1 MNYIFDKIKKI
12 SIYLDLD
19 TDSQNIKDKQ
29 RIAKNRKKLLI
40 ITLILSIV
48 ILFWSGFSNSGNINK
63 NVINNIA
70 HGGATKEELVKL
82 KKMLPGSGTKSKA
95 ARAANMLTLGIKDDI
110 KYFGTGALNLGK
122 KTTDGAKKVL
132 DTSKQAVIK
141 RTETGKAFSEGFIN
155 KIKTVPMPTIF
166 KKFIN
171 ILIDVIGP
179 FIFFGI
185 GIIVLIASPFLGY
198 ILFIYYTL
206 FAIIR
211 GIQTNT
217 T

>member
-1 MNYIFDKIKKI
+1 MNYVLEKIKNL
-12 SIYLDLD
+12 SIYLGLD
-19 TDSQNIKDKQ
+19 TDSQDIKDKQ

-48 ILFWSGFSNSGNINK
+48 ILFWTGFSNNGNINK

-70 HGGATKEELVKL
+70 HGGATKEELFKL
-82 KKMLPGSGTKSKA
+82 KKMLPGGGGKIKKT
-95 ARAANMLTLGIKDDI
+95 ANTLTLGLAGDVASVGKGVKSAANKTAEGVKATAASIKSAAI
-110 KYFGTGALNLGK
+110 R
-122 KTTDGAKKVL
+122 
-132 DTSKQAVIK
+132 
-141 RTETGKAFSEGFIN
+141 RTETGKAVSEGFIN

-166 KKFIN
+166 KKIIN
-171 ILIDVIGP
+171 ILIDIIGP
-179 FIFFGI
+179 FVFFGI

-206 FAIIR
+206 FAVIR
-211 GIQTNT
+211 GIQDKT